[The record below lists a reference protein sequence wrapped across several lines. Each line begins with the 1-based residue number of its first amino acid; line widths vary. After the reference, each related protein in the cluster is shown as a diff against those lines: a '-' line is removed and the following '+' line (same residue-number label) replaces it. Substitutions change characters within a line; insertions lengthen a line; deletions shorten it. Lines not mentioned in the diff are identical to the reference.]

1 MGKIWELWGSSKKE
15 GEHELITRCRGTI
28 LQALCHCDDKKT
40 LLAAQEIFDAKG
52 ALGVE
57 TDMRSAVWSAVAGK
71 GHRPSID
78 ALFTLFTTNGI
89 SDDVAEAAGAAILY
103 TRNTND
109 VSKLLKLYL
118 LNEDGTKDNKV
129 KGQSLKTVLDDGLEY
144 TNHSARGAALS
155 FVRENFKGLCLGGGG
170 AQNCADRLV
179 KCFGGASD
187 DGSARTVKDMVN
199 KLDAET
205 KSYCAKVAEQ
215 TADEIR
221 GNSGLKAAHTGAI
234 RQLK

>member
-1 MGKIWELWGSSKKE
+1 MGFASLSREASPIIWEAVAFWFLHSISVWEDDNAAKTALQKAGRDVLGKIWELWGSSKKE

-52 ALGVE
+52 AVGVE

-129 KGQSLKTVLDDGLEY
+129 KGQSLRTVLDNGLEY
-144 TNHSARGAALS
+144 TNH
-155 FVRENFKGLCLGGGG
+155 
-170 AQNCADRLV
+170 
-179 KCFGGASD
+179 
-187 DGSARTVKDMVN
+187 
-199 KLDAET
+199 
-205 KSYCAKVAEQ
+205 
-215 TADEIR
+215 
-221 GNSGLKAAHTGAI
+221 
-234 RQLK
+234 